1 MFSLMGLKYLY
12 IISRLMEFFLS
23 ISYWVDLLSYHILN
37 FILFLY
43 IIFQR
48 GTCIFLFYI
57 LKEFVESPILFLAQ
71 MVLPYFACTLNMNA
85 VYLSF
90 CWSRSYWY
98 INHSKLPM
106 KRCHL
111 YQFLQKTPFSEE
123 RAWRCLIRNYKCKVY
138 CLRMCTDIT
147 EVKHRAI
154 LKFVCLEFNLLSFY
168 IILHY

>member
-1 MFSLMGLKYLY
+1 M
-12 IISRLMEFFLS
+12 ILS
-23 ISYWVDLLSYHILN
+23 IYCPIIYLIL
-37 FILFLY
+37 FYFLY

-90 CWSRSYWY
+90 CWSRSYRY
-98 INHSKLPM
+98 INHSQLAL

-138 CLRMCTDIT
+138 CLQMCTDIT
-147 EVKHRAI
+147 EVKHPAI
-154 LKFVCLEFNLLSFY
+154 LKFVCLEFNLLCICKSF
-168 IILHY
+168 ILHY